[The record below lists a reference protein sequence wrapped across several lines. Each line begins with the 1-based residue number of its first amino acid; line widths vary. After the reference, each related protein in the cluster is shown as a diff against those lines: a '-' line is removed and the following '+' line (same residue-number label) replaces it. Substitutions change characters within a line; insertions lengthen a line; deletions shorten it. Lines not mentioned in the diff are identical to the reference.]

1 MMTREEFDER
11 LLKFAREWHGDIWA
25 AMPGSKADDLRSPA
39 IRAALLAAYD
49 ALAARIE
56 ELEDER
62 RIRITNLQAIE
73 SHANWQAA
81 RIAELEADR
90 DHWRNMVNDLEHN
103 SIYLDSIAFYEG
115 RHAEVTARIAEL
127 EAALRAVLPWLL
139 HEIEYPGDPVEKVA
153 NGVRALLSKEA

>member
-1 MMTREEFDER
+1 MITREEFDER

-49 ALAARIE
+49 AM
-56 ELEDER
+56 
-62 RIRITNLQAIE
+62 
-73 SHANWQAA
+73 AA

-115 RHAEVTARIAEL
+115 RHAEVTARIVEL
-127 EAALRAVLPWLL
+127 EAALAMIRS
-139 HEIEYPGDPVEKVA
+139 EE
-153 NGVRALLSKEA
+153 

>member
-1 MMTREEFDER
+1 MTTRGDLQRNALDELQDV
-11 LLKFAREWHGDIWA
+11 LLARRGDTLCFENV
-25 AMPGSKADDLRSPA
+25 DLIVALRGVVL
-39 IRAALLAAYD
+39 RASDAAYD
-49 ALAARIE
+49 E
-56 ELEDER
+56 
-62 RIRITNLQAIE
+62 
-73 SHANWQAA
+73 QAA

-127 EAALRAVLPWLL
+127 EAVLRAVLPWLL